1 MVPFAL
7 WLSWCILKQ
16 LCLLLCLKVW
26 TSRPALWA
34 RRQWRRYD
42 GALPIMH
49 PGELDASSLSDM
61 VGYPVAIV
69 GSGHIGDGKMSTIAR
84 IDYVGTDNRWP
95 RDGAVQ
101 SVICKSSPEASGE
114 IIFNGLFGL
123 NRSEGTALLSPKSQM
138 PRLPRVLYR
147 HDHWTGQYIIVME
160 CIQGAAIPIETGLDD
175 PAVVESVIRS
185 VAKMHAKSLHCPSQ
199 LRNAPSWVHR
209 FEQGAMGPL
218 TTRMMLLAFRL
229 MWTMNLKTTPSE
241 ILKQRGLVE
250 AFLDHGVAFHE
261 LLFRTMPS
269 SLTHGDLHCANII
282 AVSRSK
288 MAHID
293 WQAFAVRPVMFDLCY
308 LLGTSVPTDLR
319 RRHENEWIALYYH
332 TLKTLADPSVVDD
345 SLTLEGLREQ
355 MRGCSL
361 CLLVPILAMGYLIGG
376 NPANG
381 QKHFNA
387 TGRRALAFIED
398 HDLAGFINDVHMG
411 GL

>member
-1 MVPFAL
+1 M
-7 WLSWCILKQ
+7 
-16 LCLLLCLKVW
+16 
-26 TSRPALWA
+26 
-34 RRQWRRYD
+34 
-42 GALPIMH
+42 
-49 PGELDASSLSDM
+49 
-61 VGYPVAIV
+61 
-69 GSGHIGDGKMSTIAR
+69 
-84 IDYVGTDNRWP
+84 
-95 RDGAVQ
+95 
-101 SVICKSSPEASGE
+101 ICKSSPEASGE

-241 ILKQRGLVE
+241 VPCAELNATCRCLTNQQILKQRGLVE

-261 LLFRTMPS
+261 LLFRWAPRSTLGRVSRLLTITRTMPS

-332 TLKTLADPSVVDD
+332 TLKTLADPVRATCARPWFRL
-345 SLTLEGLREQ
+345 LTRVTE
-355 MRGCSL
+355 
-361 CLLVPILAMGYLIGG
+361 
-376 NPANG
+376 
-381 QKHFNA
+381 
-387 TGRRALAFIED
+387 RRR
-398 HDLAGFINDVHMG
+398 
-411 GL
+411 